1 MNNRSNDTPLY
12 GPDNPHPLSRM
23 KTELVWEGKYDEY
36 GNRRPVKLPSTPL
49 PLQRIE
55 TIDEPRDREKAH
67 VQMDLFDEA
76 AFHQKAH
83 RDDFRNM
90 LIWGDNKLALA
101 ALLEQFRGQVDL
113 IYIDPPFDVGADF
126 TMQVQIGDAG
136 EALEK
141 EQSILEAVAY
151 RDTWG
156 KGAESYLHMM
166 YERLTLMRD
175 LLSDRGSLFLHVGT
189 GMATYLS
196 AIADEIFGRP
206 NRRNQIV
213 VKRVTKNL
221 QRQFATIKSLPEA
234 YDLIFW
240 YTADPSASFAPL
252 LTAQE
257 PKHPEG
263 YWKDFWSTADRP
275 TMRYELLGIT
285 PSAGQWKWRQE
296 RAMQAVQNYTH
307 YCHIAQ
313 PQGMSLF
320 AYWQETGQKLEFI
333 RRSPTDKIEHW
344 VPPLESK
351 FVDTVWMDFSAY
363 AFSSGYN
370 TEKSESLLARI
381 IEHFTKPGDL
391 VMDCFCGSGA
401 TLAVAEKLGRR
412 WIGVD
417 LGRYAIHTT
426 RKRLIQV
433 QRELHQSGQPYRSFD
448 VYNLGRYERQWWQF
462 DRLKGFDDEHR
473 NLVLRFYKA
482 APLGSDLPPL
492 AGGLRGVGAHPLLH
506 GTRGGALVH
515 IDQIDGIFTCDN
527 LHTAAAAAQAVGA
540 RELHCL
546 AWEFEMEL
554 ALKKQAVEAETGLS
568 IRLKYIPR
576 EIMEPNRTEAQFF
589 EAGYL
594 EARVITANGKV
605 DVELVRFAPS
615 LAEAPEKEM
624 AALRE
629 QAISSPFDFIDFWA
643 VDFTWREG
651 KPFEHHWQDFRTRK
665 NRSLKTRTETG
676 WSYAEKG
683 RHQICVKVIDVFGV
697 DTTAV
702 IEVHV

>member
-1 MNNRSNDTPLY
+1 MPEKRMERRTMNNSSNDNPLY
-12 GPDNPHPLSRM
+12 GPDKPHPLSCM

-36 GNRRPVKLPSTPL
+36 GNRRPVRLPSAPL

-55 TIDEPRDREKAH
+55 TIDEPRARERAH
-67 VQMDLFDEA
+67 AQMELFDEA

-126 TMQVQIGDAG
+126 TMQVQIGEAG
-136 EALEK
+136 DALEK

-156 KGAESYLHMM
+156 KGVDSYLHMM
-166 YERLTLMRD
+166 YERLMLMRD
-175 LLSDRGSLFLHVGT
+175 LLSERGSIYVHCDWHVGHDLRMVLNEIMGKDNFRNEIIWQRKT
-189 GMATYLS
+189 SVASKMSIGNAHDTVFYYSKSFDIVYNPLYTEYT
-196 AIADEIFGRP
+196 DEYIKKQYSNRDEKGWYRRHDVVANPALGGNSPRYEYKGYIPETRWLISKEKLEELDNAGKIEWSNTGRP
-206 NRRNQIV
+206 YRKLYLHEMQGQPLSDVWSDIPIAAGNQ
-213 VKRVTKNL
+213 KLDYNTQK
-221 QRQFATIKSLPEA
+221 PEA
-234 YDLIFW
+234 
-240 YTADPSASFAPL
+240 L
-252 LTAQE
+252 LE
-257 PKHPEG
+257 
-263 YWKDFWSTADRP
+263 
-275 TMRYELLGIT
+275 
-285 PSAGQWKWRQE
+285 
-296 RAMQAVQNYTH
+296 
-307 YCHIAQ
+307 
-313 PQGMSLF
+313 
-320 AYWQETGQKLEFI
+320 
-333 RRSPTDKIEHW
+333 
-344 VPPLESK
+344 
-351 FVDTVWMDFSAY
+351 
-363 AFSSGYN
+363 
-370 TEKSESLLARI
+370 RI
-381 IEHFTKPGDL
+381 IKASSNEGDL
-391 VMDCFCGSGA
+391 VLDCFCGSGT
-401 TLAVAEKLGRR
+401 TLAMAEKLGRR

-417 LGRYAIHTT
+417 LGRYAVHTT

-433 QRELHQSGQPYRSFD
+433 QRELHQAGQPYRSFD

-482 APLGSDLPPL
+482 TPIGMQ
-492 AGGLRGVGAHPLLH
+492 GGRLH

-527 LHTAAAAAQAVGA
+527 LHVAAVAAQAAGA

-554 ALKKQAVEAETGLS
+554 ALKKQAVEAETGLT

-594 EARVITANGKV
+594 EARALTANGKV
-605 DVELVRFAPS
+605 DIELVRFAPS

-629 QAISSPFDFIDFWA
+629 RAISSPFDFIDFWA

-702 IEVHV
+702 IEVKV